1 MLRSKQGGRSEIR
14 SQDGTGAE
22 VANQWR
28 ARAKI
33 TTQYLAGVCV
43 MAEDGKEKIKAQA
56 LSRAKIAA
64 KGGPR
69 VKITS
74 LPGLEQK
81 SWPSIRTKQQ
91 SPPEVVPEPK
101 NS

>member
-1 MLRSKQGGRSEIR
+1 MGLELKLQTNAEPDHNSLLGWGLGCGLSWGR
-14 SQDGTGAE
+14 D
-22 VANQWR
+22 
-28 ARAKI
+28 
-33 TTQYLAGVCV
+33 
-43 MAEDGKEKIKAQA
+43 KIKAQT
-56 LSRAKIAA
+56 LFGAKIVA